1 MEHLLRVINESDR
14 QTLAWLRTHVGDARV
29 AAAARHLAGRA
40 DSGNAHAP
48 RKPYVSAV
56 CRYLGVWP
64 PAPDT
69 PRLADDD
76 HATGDRYLA
85 QIRQLLKRR
94 GAQDASRVLSPSTR

>member
-1 MEHLLRVINESDR
+1 MEHLLRVVNESDR

-29 AAAARHLAGRA
+29 ATAARQLASR
-40 DSGNAHAP
+40 DTNAS

-64 PAPDT
+64 PTPDT

-94 GAQDASRVLSPSTR
+94 AGPDLQVG

>member
-29 AAAARHLAGRA
+29 AAAARHLASRSDTGNT
-40 DSGNAHAP
+40 GNANAP

-85 QIRQLLKRR
+85 QIRELLKRR
-94 GAQDASRVLSPSTR
+94 GGTDLQAG